1 MHALLCLN
9 TERLLSW
16 LSTAYAVLII
26 TQSLRVRIHCGP
38 KCFHW
43 EISKISITNAVVTIS
58 FQLNFRSS
66 HGSFD
71 ELWLTIDT
79 VDPVMVTVVREAT
92 SVALDI
98 YILIKAKSHLRP
110 SHFTGTIIADV
121 VIRVLNKTS
130 DEYWFLLK
138 MNTTVEGDN
147 LENMGGVRP
156 GIMDYFLV
164 KLKVASR

>member
-1 MHALLCLN
+1 MVKHCICGTNNNAEPTGSNPLRP
-9 TERLLSW
+9 E
-16 LSTAYAVLII
+16 VF
-26 TQSLRVRIHCGP
+26 SLRNFKNCNY
-38 KCFHW
+38 KCSGHNF
-43 EISKISITNAVVTIS
+43 ISVE
-58 FQLNFRSS
+58 FPQLTWLT
-66 HGSFD
+66 SFD

-98 YILIKAKSHLRP
+98 YILKAKSHLKP

-147 LENMGGVRP
+147 VENMGGVRP

>member
-1 MHALLCLN
+1 M
-9 TERLLSW
+9 
-16 LSTAYAVLII
+16 
-26 TQSLRVRIHCGP
+26 
-38 KCFHW
+38 
-43 EISKISITNAVVTIS
+43 VTIS

-79 VDPVMVTVVREAT
+79 ADAAMATVVREVT

-98 YILIKAKSHLRP
+98 YILIKAKSHLKP

-138 MNTTVEGDN
+138 MNTTVEGDSVD
-147 LENMGGVRP
+147 NMGGVRP